1 MVDLS
6 NLRRPDGA
14 NRNRK
19 RRGRGPGSGNG
30 KTSGRGHK
38 GHKARSGNKHR
49 AWFEGGQMP
58 LQRRVPKRGFTPRS
72 RTEWQIVNVR
82 DLEGLDADT
91 VTPAI
96 LHEAG
101 LADLGRDAGIKVLGT
116 GELKRKVTVRAHAFS
131 ASAREKIEAAGGS
144 VELVED

>member
-6 NLRRPDGA
+6 NLRRPKGA

-19 RRGRGPGSGNG
+19 RVGRGPGSGTG

-38 GHKARSGNKHR
+38 GHKARTGTSTK
-49 AWFEGGQMP
+49 AYFEGGQMP

-72 RTEWQIVNVR
+72 RTEWQIVNVQ
-82 DLEGLDADT
+82 DLESLEADV
-91 VTPAI
+91 VTPVV
-96 LHEAG
+96 LHESG
-101 LADLGRDAGIKVLGT
+101 LANLGRKGGIKVLGK
-116 GELKRKVTVRAHAFS
+116 GELKRKVTVQAHAFS
-131 ASAREKIEAAGGS
+131 AGAREKIEAAGGS